1 MPYGDFDGLPRRTAS
16 DKVSREKTL
25 NIAKYSKYDWYQRGL
40 TLIAYNFLT
49 ENLLAIILQ
58 EVLLKMS
65 NQQLAKEVYK
75 ANYNHFS
82 KTIFIRQS
90 SKYAINK

>member
-1 MPYGDFDGLPRRTAS
+1 MAYGDFDGLPRRTAS

-25 NIAKYSKYDWYQRGL
+25 NIAKYSKYDWYQRDL

-58 EVLLKMS
+58 EVLLKMKLCQTS
-65 NQQLAKEVYK
+65 N
-75 ANYNHFS
+75 
-82 KTIFIRQS
+82 
-90 SKYAINK
+90 